1 MSDCHD
7 PAPAPVAASRQTGGR
22 TPLIAVMGNPNTG
35 KTTLFNRLTGQN
47 ARVGNYPGITVERR
61 VGSAKLGAAARTVE
75 LLDVPGTYSLNARS
89 PEEEIAIESALG
101 LSGNPE
107 PDLVLAVL
115 DATQLGRNIY
125 LVLQLLELEVPLVLA
140 LNMMDEV
147 GESGVKPEALEA
159 IFGVPCVGISARYGL
174 GVPRLKLA
182 LAEALTAPRAPG
194 LMVPYGPALAE
205 DISRVAEALPP
216 EWGSSP
222 GRRRGLALW
231 TLLSVDEDDELTD
244 LPPAL
249 RERALAVQRAA
260 AAAGRDLDCDAIL
273 PRFTLIDERWAELH
287 RAPPPRNT
295 TERVDRVLLHP
306 VYGFAFFLA
315 FMVVVFQSLFSWA
328 DPAIGLIEDAFGA
341 LGQAISAT
349 LPASWITDLIV
360 QGLVGGVGN
369 VIVFLPQILLL
380 FFFIG
385 VLEDTGYMARVA
397 YLMDRIMRSLG
408 LHGRAFVPMM
418 SGYACAVPAIMAT
431 RTMERKRDRYL
442 TMLVVPLMSCSAR
455 LPVYT
460 LLIGALFPPSHIFGV
475 VPVQGLM
482 MVAMYLFST
491 AMALAAAG
499 VIGRTVLKGKRVP
512 LILELPPYRLPSL
525 GSVVRLMWERSRL
538 FLTEAGTVIL
548 ACTVVL
554 WGLLHYPKLP
564 EPGPEAPPEVVV
576 QWQADSLEASFAG
589 HLGHAIEPAIAP
601 LGFDWKIGVGLI
613 GAFAAREVFVSTMGL
628 VYGVGD
634 EVDEQ
639 SPSLRDRM
647 RAETRS
653 DGKPVYTP
661 LVGVSLMV
669 FFALACQCMSTLA
682 VVKRETRG
690 WRWPAF
696 LLGYM
701 TVLAWGCS
709 FLVYQGGRLLG
720 FA

>member
-7 PAPAPVAASRQTGGR
+7 PSPAPVRLSQGAAGGL
-22 TPLIAVMGNPNTG
+22 PLIAVMGNPNTG

-61 VGSAKLGAAARTVE
+61 VGNAKLGPAALAVE

-89 PEEEIAIESALG
+89 PEEEIAIESAIGLG
-101 LSGNPE
+101 ENPT
-107 PDLVLAVL
+107 PDVVLAVL

-125 LVLQLLELEVPLVLA
+125 LVLQLLELEVPMVIA
-140 LNMMDEV
+140 LNMMDEI
-147 GESGVKPEALEA
+147 GEDGVKPEALSA
-159 IFGVPCVGISARYGL
+159 IFGVPCVGISARMGL
-174 GVPRLKLA
+174 GVPKLRLA
-182 LAEALTAPRAPG
+182 LAEAVKAPKAPG
-194 LMVPYGPALAE
+194 LLVPYGPDLAA
-205 DISRVAEALPP
+205 DIAAVAEALPLD
-216 EWGSSP
+216 WASSP

-244 LPPAL
+244 LPHTL
-249 RERALAVQRAA
+249 RQRALEVQRAA
-260 AAAGRDLDCDAIL
+260 AAAGRDLDCDVIL
-273 PRFTLIDERWAELH
+273 PRFSLIDERWAELH
-287 RAPPPRNT
+287 RDPPPRNN

-306 VYGFAFFLA
+306 VFGFAFFMA

-328 DPAIGLIEDAFGA
+328 DPAIGLIEDVFGA
-341 LGQAISAT
+341 LGTAITAT
-349 LPASWITDLIV
+349 LPAGWFTDLLV
-360 QGLVGGVGN
+360 QGIVGGVGN

-431 RTMERKRDRYL
+431 RTMERKRDRTL
-442 TMLVVPLMSCSAR
+442 TMMVVPLMSCSAR

-491 AMALAAAG
+491 VMALAAAG

-512 LILELPPYRLPSL
+512 FILELPPYRLPSL
-525 GSVVRLMWERSRL
+525 SSVVRLMWERSRL

-548 ACTVVL
+548 VCTIAL

-564 EPGPEAPPEVVV
+564 EPAPDAAPEVVA
-576 QWQADSLEASFAG
+576 QWQADSLEASMG
-589 HLGHAIEPAIAP
+589 GRLGHAIEPLIAP

-647 RAETRS
+647 RAETRA

-690 WRWPAF
+690 WKWPAF

-701 TVLAWGCS
+701 TVLAWVSS